1 MSKYIYNPRLKGKHR
16 VFSQEMFDKYDIPA
30 RDKIKRVL
38 TDFVSDHPDDK
49 KQDLVITDPEC
60 KYKYLELQV
69 CPSWI
74 GETYP
79 YEKVTVY
86 ERKSHYGEDTLFL
99 TLNHDL
105 SKGHLF
111 NVKNFKEMTPHRLKK
126 YSREFVYDIPWNRVM
141 TVYIDDLT
149 SDLINL
155 Y

>member
-16 VFSQEMFDKYDIPA
+16 VFSQEMFDKYDVPA

-49 KQDLVITDPEC
+49 KQDLVINDPEC

-79 YEKVTVY
+79 MK
-86 ERKSHYGEDTLFL
+86 KLQCM
-99 TLNHDL
+99 
-105 SKGHLF
+105 
-111 NVKNFKEMTPHRLKK
+111 KE
-126 YSREFVYDIPWNRVM
+126 S
-141 TVYIDDLT
+141 
-149 SDLINL
+149 LIMAKIHCF
-155 Y
+155 